1 MALLAPLAHRE
12 LEQPAFDGA
21 VEERRL
27 AILAQAQL
35 AGRAGV
41 SRQWVSEVE
50 GGKRAGVEFG
60 AVLDVAG
67 ALGLELVLR
76 DRPAPHSPTAADEGQ
91 DALDAHLRALGLL

>member
-1 MALLAPLAHRE
+1 M
-12 LEQPAFDGA
+12 
-21 VEERRL
+21 
-27 AILAQAQL
+27 

>member
-1 MALLAPLAHRE
+1 MVSSGIPTLGDL
-12 LEQPAFDGA
+12 GA
-21 VEERRL
+21 TLRRHRL
-27 AILAQAQL
+27 AAGLTQAQL

-67 ALGLELVLR
+67 ALGLEIVLR
-76 DRPAPHSPTAADEGQ
+76 DRPAPHSPTAADGSQ

>member
-1 MALLAPLAHRE
+1 M
-12 LEQPAFDGA
+12 
-21 VEERRL
+21 
-27 AILAQAQL
+27 

-76 DRPAPHSPTAADEGQ
+76 DRPAPHSPTADEGQ

>member
-1 MALLAPLAHRE
+1 MVSSGIPTLGDLGAALRRH
-12 LEQPAFDGA
+12 
-21 VEERRL
+21 RL
-27 AILAQAQL
+27 AAGLTQAQL

-41 SRQWVSEVE
+41 SRQWVSEVA
-50 GGKRAGVEFG
+50 GGHRAGVEVG

-76 DRPAPHSPTAADEGQ
+76 DRPDSHSPTAADEGQ

>member
-1 MALLAPLAHRE
+1 MVSSGIPTLGDLGAALRRH
-12 LEQPAFDGA
+12 
-21 VEERRL
+21 RL
-27 AILAQAQL
+27 AAGLTQAQL

-67 ALGLELVLR
+67 ALAKTCEELPR
-76 DRPAPHSPTAADEGQ
+76 ATFISAFTSPKMTTPA
-91 DALDAHLRALGLL
+91 